1 MANPYGGLKMLYEVT
16 RSNGLP
22 LIFKVADKKDKK
34 SEYEIV
40 IHIILLKNGITDD
53 RYDRK
58 ISIEEFDLKFFET
71 LIKLNNEKLDEF
83 EKSRNYL
90 GRVK

>member
-1 MANPYGGLKMLYEVT
+1 LGNGGKLMLYEIT
-16 RSNGLP
+16 RANGTP
-22 LIFKVADKKDKK
+22 LIFKETTKEKK

-58 ISIEEFDLKFFET
+58 ISIEEFEQKFFET
-71 LIKLNNEKLDEF
+71 LIKLNDDELDDF
-83 EKSRNYL
+83 EKSRKYIR
-90 GRVK
+90 RVK

>member
-1 MANPYGGLKMLYEVT
+1 MISEVVRPKNVLT
-16 RSNGLP
+16 LAQG
-22 LIFKVADKKDKK
+22 IFSKNDRKK

-40 IHIILLKNGITDD
+40 IHISLIKDGVIDD
-53 RYDRK
+53 QYDRK
-58 ISIEEFDLKFFET
+58 TSIEEFDLNFFND

-90 GRVK
+90 GRVWEW

>member
-1 MANPYGGLKMLYEVT
+1 MINEVT

-22 LIFKVADKKDKK
+22 LFFQEPKNEKK

-58 ISIEEFDLKFFET
+58 ISIEEFEQNLFNVLK
-71 LIKLNNEKLDEF
+71 KLNDEELDVF